1 MSTFCG
7 VGADFWSLMK
17 QVDKVEKMTM
27 TNNILDL
34 QNGSDI
40 RGIAI
45 STAELNANLTVP
57 AVKQIAVGV
66 LNWASSKLGK
76 QASELTFGLGC
87 DSRLSGPELKQAM
100 IDMFTK
106 AGAKVIDFQLA
117 TTPAMFMATQFA
129 EFACDVTLMLTA
141 SHLPYYYNGIKLF
154 TAKSGVEKS
163 DIQEILTIASKSEL
177 VEGTAQQPVQIADLL
192 TPYADF
198 LVEKIKNGSQ
208 TNAEK
213 PLAGWHIIVDAGN
226 GAGGFFAEKVLKRL
240 GADISGSQ
248 FLSPDGHFP
257 NHIPNPDNKEAMASI
272 KAAVLNHQADLG
284 VIFDTDV
291 DRSAV
296 VTKSGALLNRN
307 NLIAVLSRIILAEHP
322 HTRIVTNSPTT
333 NHLKDFIESL
343 GGKQVRYISGYR
355 NVINKAIALNEQG
368 LDTQLAIE
376 TSGHAAFK
384 ENYFL
389 DDGAYVIAKILM
401 LLPKLKTANQ
411 TLDDLIATLKQ
422 PIETQEVRFKLETAD
437 YRQLGQQVISAL
449 ADYLVEGW
457 TIDPENE
464 EGIRFTLTD
473 PYGDGWFLLRMSLH
487 EPLLVLQVENDLPN
501 QIQPV
506 LIEIQKFLNRYP
518 QVNQEKLKEILTK

>member
-1 MSTFCG
+1 MKMI
-7 VGADFWSLMK
+7 DNLM
-17 QVDKVEKMTM
+17 
-27 TNNILDL
+27 DL

-45 STAELNANLTVP
+45 DTDEFVANLTIS
-57 AVKQIAVGV
+57 AVEKIALGV
-66 LNWASSKLGK
+66 LNWATKKLVK
-76 QASELTFGLGC
+76 QPSELIIGLGC
-87 DSRLSGPELKQAM
+87 DSRLSGPQLKQAM
-100 IDMFTK
+100 IDVFSQS
-106 AGAKVIDFQLA
+106 GAKVIDFQLA
-117 TTPAMFMATQFA
+117 TTPAMFMATQFPQ
-129 EFACDVTLMLTA
+129 FSCDVTLMLTA
-141 SHLPYYYNGIKLF
+141 SHLPFYYNGIKLF
-154 TAKSGVEKS
+154 TAQSGVEKS
-163 DIQEILTIASKSEL
+163 DIQEILSSASAAES
-177 VEGTAQQPVQIADLL
+177 VTALNTQPVIQADLL

-198 LVEKIKNGSQ
+198 LVEKIKKGSQ
-208 TNAEK
+208 STLEE

-240 GADISGSQ
+240 GANITGSQ

-257 NHIPNPDNKEAMASI
+257 NHIPNPDNQEAMASI
-272 KAAVLNHQADLG
+272 KQAVLKAQADLG

-333 NHLKDFIESL
+333 NHLKVFIESL

-355 NVINKAIALNEQG
+355 NVINKAIELNEQG

-401 LLPKLKTANQ
+401 LLPKLKENRQ
-411 TLDDLIATLKQ
+411 TLDDLISELKQ
-422 PIETQEVRFKLETAD
+422 PVETKEVRFKLEVEN
-437 YRQLGQQVISAL
+437 YRQLGEQVIKDL
-449 ADYLVEGW
+449 ANYSVPGW
-457 TIDPENE
+457 TIDSENE
-464 EGIRFTLTD
+464 EGIRYTLTA
-473 PYGDGWFLLRMSLH
+473 PYGEGWFLLRMSLH

-501 QIQPV
+501 QIKPV
-506 LIEIQKFLNRYP
+506 LIEIQKFLNNYA
-518 QVNQEKLKEILTK
+518 QVNQAKLVEFLQ